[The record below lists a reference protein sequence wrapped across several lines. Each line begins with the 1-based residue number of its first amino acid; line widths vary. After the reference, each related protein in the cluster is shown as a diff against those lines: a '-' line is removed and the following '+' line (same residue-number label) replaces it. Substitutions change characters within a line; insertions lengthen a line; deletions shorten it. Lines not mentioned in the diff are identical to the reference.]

1 MQCRDSVD
9 TVPVRCTRCGYLF
22 ETIDQAENKR
32 QGARFSLWRESGG
45 VTADRCQC
53 GSIRT
58 PQRIYIYLFKQEA
71 FGKNHERLLASIVF
85 CLSAKRRCHS
95 PRRPSCLQRYGVAVS
110 GPRDSLVSWDVKGR
124 KRSEKDMQYVGPV
137 FLFYFLS
144 TWPPS

>member
-1 MQCRDSVD
+1 MGSPQIAASVD
-9 TVPVRCTRCGYLF
+9 PFGLHKEY
-22 ETIDQAENKR
+22 
-32 QGARFSLWRESGG
+32 
-45 VTADRCQC
+45 
-53 GSIRT
+53 
-58 PQRIYIYLFKQEA
+58 IYIYLFKQEA